1 MDIWVVSKQDK
12 SYLRASSSPSKT
24 SVYER
29 KVKNYNK
36 IPMRKKIDD
45 KGFMNIAGVG
55 FDQKRFSC
63 DLPTVGGL

>member
-24 SVYER
+24 SAYER
-29 KVKNYNK
+29 KPKYYNK

-55 FDQKRFSC
+55 FD
-63 DLPTVGGL
+63 